1 MVPGM
6 VLSGGPWYR
15 KPLGEQPRMQFQQD
29 SVLDLP
35 EERPAFSRSLLTPG
49 PMPPLSHLGITLLR
63 HAVGTGL
70 RYALYHL
77 GLPLPDAPPVRTV
90 RLRPYL
96 YGKDL
101 RPLLADAPGGEE
113 VLGALLEPE
122 GQARYPAVPQRLAA
136 SLAFHRM
143 RLLRFSPPSRHG
155 PEPRGDESPEELWE
169 MFRSSLTRLLPRV
182 GDALL
187 ADLISALN
195 RRTARAAGEDVP
207 PVLSRAAWNL
217 RSRGRANLA
226 LFGLPDILVP
236 SWADAPE
243 RAEAA
248 RNALAGQQVHGHDRY
263 RGRFRESWRAA
274 LDRLSPIYELYAR
287 KAAGRGLLDS
297 PEDACFLPF
306 DLAGD
311 LTAPTRPGWLEAA
324 VRNNRVEYDSLR
336 RALEPL
342 DRMTERQEMAEL
354 GGDRPEWE
362 WGPLLPLP

>member
-1 MVPGM
+1 
-6 VLSGGPWYR
+6 
-15 KPLGEQPRMQFQQD
+15 MQFQQD

-35 EERPAFSRSLLTPG
+35 EGRPAYSRSLLTPG
-49 PMPPLSHLGITLLR
+49 PMPPLSHMGVTLLR

-70 RYALYHL
+70 RYALYHV
-77 GLPLPDAPPVRTV
+77 GLPLPEAPPVRTV

-101 RPLLADAPGGEE
+101 RPLLADSPGGQD

-122 GQARYPAVPQRLAA
+122 GQAHFPAVPQRLAA

-143 RLLRFSPPSRHG
+143 RLLRFRPPSHR
-155 PEPRGDESPEELWE
+155 PTALRGDESPEELWE
-169 MFRSSLTRLLPRV
+169 MFRSTLTRLLPRI

-187 ADLISALN
+187 AELIAALN
-195 RRTARAAGEDVP
+195 RRTARAAGEDMP
-207 PVLSRAAWNL
+207 PVLSRTAWNL
-217 RSRGRANLA
+217 RVRGRASLA
-226 LFGLPDILVP
+226 LLGLPDFLVP

-243 RAEAA
+243 QAEAA
-248 RNALAGQQVHGHDRY
+248 RNALEGQPIPGHDRY
-263 RGRFRESWRAA
+263 RGRFREAWRAA
-274 LDRLSPIYELYAR
+274 LDQLAPIYDLYAR
-287 KAAGRGLLDS
+287 KAAGRGLLNS

-311 LTAPTRPGWLEAA
+311 LASPTRPAWLEAA
-324 VRNNRVEYDSLR
+324 VRNNRAEYDSLR
-336 RALEPL
+336 RSLEPL
-342 DRMTERQEMAEL
+342 DRMTERQEMAQV

>member
-1 MVPGM
+1 MQA
-6 VLSGGPWYR
+6 
-15 KPLGEQPRMQFQQD
+15 QPD

-35 EERPAFSRSLLTPG
+35 AGRPAYSRSLLTPG
-49 PMPPLSHLGITLLR
+49 PMPPLSHLGLTLLR

-77 GLPLPDAPPVRTV
+77 GLPLPDAPPVRAV

-136 SLAFHRM
+136 SLAFHRL
-143 RLLRFSPPSRHG
+143 RLLSFSPPSHR
-155 PEPRGDESPEELWE
+155 PPDLRGDETREELWE
-169 MFRSSLTRLLPRV
+169 LFRATLTRLLPRV

-187 ADLISALN
+187 ADLISTLN
-195 RRTARAAGEDVP
+195 RRAARAAGEPGP

-226 LFGLPDILVP
+226 LFGLPDILAP

-248 RNALAGQQVHGHDRY
+248 RNALAGQPIPGPDRY
-263 RGRFRESWRAA
+263 RGRFREAWRAA
-274 LDRLSPIYELYAR
+274 LDRLAPIYDLYAR

-297 PEDACFLPF
+297 PEDAFFIPF

-311 LTAPTRPGWLEAA
+311 LAAPTRPGWLEAA
-324 VRNNRVEYDSLR
+324 VRGNRAEYESLR

-354 GGDRPEWE
+354 GGDHPEWE
-362 WGPLLPLP
+362 WTPLLPLP

>member
-1 MVPGM
+1 
-6 VLSGGPWYR
+6 
-15 KPLGEQPRMQFQQD
+15 
-29 SVLDLP
+29 
-35 EERPAFSRSLLTPG
+35 
-49 PMPPLSHLGITLLR
+49 MPPLSHLGVTLLR
-63 HAVGTGL
+63 HAAGTGL

-77 GLPLPDAPPVRTV
+77 GLPLPDAPPVRAV

-101 RPLLADAPGGEE
+101 RPLLTDAPGGEE

-122 GQARYPAVPQRLAA
+122 GQASFPAVPQRLAA
-136 SLAFHRM
+136 SLAFHRV
-143 RLLRFSPPSRHG
+143 RLLRFRPPSHRPPNLSG
-155 PEPRGDESPEELWE
+155 QETREELWE
-169 MFRSSLTRLLPRV
+169 MFRSTLTRLLPRV

-187 ADLISALN
+187 ADLIAALN
-195 RRTARAAGEDVP
+195 RRSARAAGEHVP

-217 RSRGRANLA
+217 RSQGRASLA

-236 SWADAPE
+236 SWSTAPE

-248 RNALAGQQVHGHDRY
+248 RKALAGHPLPGHDRY
-263 RGRFRESWRAA
+263 RGRFREAWRAA
-274 LDRLSPIYELYAR
+274 LDRLGPIYDLYAR

-311 LTAPTRPGWLEAA
+311 LTAPTRPGWLESA
-324 VRNNRVEYDSLR
+324 VRNNRAEYDSLR

-342 DRMTERQEMAEL
+342 DRMTEKQEMAEL

-362 WGPLLPLP
+362 WAPLLPLP